1 MVFKETGY
9 TMLFRS
15 ISLSLSALF
24 CALIAFVTT
33 GQADIYVTRFGD
45 MGMIFAVCAALLC
58 AAVLIAK
65 QKRIRFLS
73 LSWTVW
79 LACFLSICSVRYF
92 GQCASAY
99 LGSTV
104 PYGFSP
110 MYLCYYA
117 VILLFSMAV
126 PRLWFV
132 SVLVFILSELASL
145 WFAGFFHGF
154 FIYPSKGWHFLLFN
168 RLSVCAQPFELMT
181 LSAVLPYIIGR
192 LNPATAQNRPAAPA
206 AVSLPKPDDGFNQ
219 KTALLQQD
227 LMPVSSKTQA
237 FLLEQDAAALNKSD
251 VNELLS
257 SVVYFMSRN
266 FKAYSA
272 IGFVYDPL
280 KRVFVLNS
288 FHSKNYSIVKGTEIP
303 IGRGVVGKVGVEKRS
318 FLSGDVSLYHEEL
331 LYYKSHES
339 INSVLCV
346 PILSEAKELL
356 GALCIDNQDKNSFT
370 EQHKETLLRFSSLA
384 AALITNVRMRIFQE
398 RAAKSFQIFYESSQ
412 QFITALRAEQVFD
425 VLFKMTGLLTP
436 LTRLMLITFDEQRR
450 CGVIGKI
457 TGAPRELTEGTEFPI
472 NAGIYSYAFQKR
484 TIVNISNFQLY
495 RGKYYRFI
503 ETESFNPAIASLL
516 IVPLFDDEQRIVGLI
531 SCESDI
537 VNQFTQDTEKHLS
550 ILIGNAS
557 VAITRARLYQKMETL
572 ASTDGLTQLNNH
584 RTFQEHLVRETERS
598 KRHGRPLS
606 LLLMDIDHFKHFND
620 TYGHPVG
627 DLVLKEI
634 SACIKQSVRLN
645 DIPARYGGEEFTVII
660 PDTSEE
666 GAMVIA
672 ERIRNTVERKIIM
685 SLDRPLRV
693 TISLGCAT
701 MPLHAQ
707 NGPDLIDCAD
717 KALYYSKE
725 HGRNKASLYV
735 KGMTSEKKK
744 G

>member
-1 MVFKETGY
+1 
-9 TMLFRS
+9 MLLR
-15 ISLSLSALF
+15 SLSLSFAAILL
-24 CALIAFVTT
+24 ALIGFVVS
-33 GQADIYVTRFGD
+33 GQADIYMIRLGETGT
-45 MGMIFAVCAALLC
+45 IFAVCVALFC
-58 AAVLIAK
+58 ITVIVAK
-65 QKRIRFLS
+65 QKGIAVFTALWAI
-73 LSWTVW
+73 L
-79 LACFLSICSVRYF
+79 LACLLSICSIRYF

-99 LGSTV
+99 SATA
-104 PYGFSP
+104 PYALSP

-117 VILLFSMAV
+117 VILVFSLSV
-126 PRLWFV
+126 PRFWFIAA
-132 SVLVFILSELASL
+132 LVFISAELASL
-145 WFAGFFHGF
+145 WFAGFFNGYI
-154 FIYPSKGWHFLLFN
+154 IYPSSGWHFLLLN
-168 RLSVCAQPFELMT
+168 RLAGCKQPFELMI
-181 LSAVLPYIIGR
+181 LSAFLPYITMRFAPKAPFHQKSVG
-192 LNPATAQNRPAAPA
+192 LPENHKPANST
-206 AVSLPKPDDGFNQ
+206 NQ
-219 KTALLQQD
+219 KTTLLEQNF
-227 LMPVSSKTQA
+227 MPASSKTQA

-251 VNELLS
+251 VNDLLS

-272 IGFVYDPL
+272 IGFVFDPA
-280 KRVFVLNS
+280 KRSFVLNS
-288 FHSKNYSIVKGTEIP
+288 FHSKNYSIVKGSEIP
-303 IGRGVVGKVGVEKRS
+303 IGRGIVGKVGVEKRS
-318 FLSGDVSLYHEEL
+318 FLSGDLSLYHEEL

-346 PILSEAKELL
+346 PILSDAKELL
-356 GALCIDNQDKNSFT
+356 GALCIDSQDKNSFT

-384 AALITNVRMRIFQE
+384 AALITNIRMRIFQE

-412 QFITALRAEQVFD
+412 QFITALRADQVFD

-436 LTRLMLITFDEQRR
+436 LTRLMLITFHEERR
-450 CGVIGKI
+450 CGIISKI
-457 TGAPRELTEGTEFPI
+457 TGLSDEIAEGTEFPI

-484 TIVNISNFQLY
+484 TIVNIPNFQMY
-495 RGKYYRFI
+495 RGKYYRFF
-503 ETESFNPAIASLL
+503 ETEAFNPAIASL
-516 IVPLFDDEQRIVGLI
+516 IIIPLFDDEQRIAGLI

-584 RTFQEHLVRETERS
+584 RTFQEQLAREVERS
-598 KRHGRPLS
+598 KRHARPLS
-606 LLLMDIDHFKHFND
+606 LLLMDIDHFKSFND

-634 SACIKQSVRLN
+634 SACIKQSVRIN
-645 DIPARYGGEEFTVII
+645 DLPARYGGEEFTVII
-660 PDTSEE
+660 PDTAEE

-672 ERIRNTVERKIIM
+672 ERIRNTVERKIIL
-685 SLDRPLRV
+685 SLDRQLRV

-701 MPLHAQ
+701 MPSHAQ

-725 HGRNKASLYV
+725 HGRNKSSLYV
-735 KGMTSEKKK
+735 KGMASEKKK